1 MSTFVPKDPETLV
14 GFDNILAE
22 YNQITGIDVVF
33 TDDYMMHQD
42 IYIGSDTTRD
52 GYEVYT
58 IAYRN
63 ESIVLGDNVFM
74 YKPDAY
80 EIFNSINDS
89 GCYDKCIVYLDE
101 IDDYMYDLEDYMRE
115 ELNTNFINYVDENQL
130 ATEWYTFI

>member
-22 YNQITGIDVVF
+22 YNEITGINTVF
-33 TDDYMMHQD
+33 TDDYLMHQD

-63 ESIVLGDNVFM
+63 ESIVLCDNVYM

-80 EIFNSINDS
+80 EIFNAINES
-89 GCYDKCIVYLDE
+89 GCYDKCIVYLEDF
-101 IDDYMYDLEDYMRE
+101 EDYMSDLEYYMLE

-130 ATEWYTFI
+130 AAK

>member
-42 IYIGSDTTRD
+42 IYVGSDTTRD

-58 IAYRN
+58 ITYRN
-63 ESIVLGDNVFM
+63 ESVVLGDNVYM
-74 YKPDAY
+74 YRPDAY
-80 EIFNSINDS
+80 EIINAINDS
-89 GCYDKCIVYLDE
+89 GCYDKCIVYLE
-101 IDDYMYDLEDYMRE
+101 EFDDYMSDLEYYMLE

-130 ATEWYTFI
+130 AAE

>member
-1 MSTFVPKDPETLV
+1 MSTFVPKDPETIV
-14 GFDNILAE
+14 GFDNVLAE
-22 YNQITGIDVVF
+22 YNQITGIDIVF

-74 YKPDAY
+74 YKPDPY
-80 EIFNSINDS
+80 EIFNAINDS

-101 IDDYMYDLEDYMRE
+101 IDDYMCDLEDYMRE

-130 ATEWYTFI
+130 TVEWYTFI

>member
-42 IYIGSDTTRD
+42 IYVGSDTTRD

-80 EIFNSINDS
+80 EIFNAINDS
-89 GCYDKCIVYLDE
+89 GCYDKCIVYLE
-101 IDDYMYDLEDYMRE
+101 EFDDYMSDLEYYMLE

-130 ATEWYTFI
+130 TA

>member
-22 YNQITGIDVVF
+22 YNEITGINTVF
-33 TDDYMMHQD
+33 TDDYLMHQD

-63 ESIVLGDNVFM
+63 ESIVLCDNVYM

-80 EIFNSINDS
+80 EIFNAINES
-89 GCYDKCIVYLDE
+89 GCYDKCIVYLEDF
-101 IDDYMYDLEDYMRE
+101 EDYMSDLEYYMLE

-130 ATEWYTFI
+130 AAE

>member
-22 YNQITGIDVVF
+22 FNEINGINTVF
-33 TDDYMMHQD
+33 TDDYMVRWD
-42 IYIGSDTTRD
+42 IYVGTETTAD

-58 IAYRN
+58 IQHEN
-63 ESIVLGDNVFM
+63 DSVVLSDNVYM

-80 EIFNSINDS
+80 EIINAVNDS
-89 GCYDKCIVYLDE
+89 GCYDKCIVYLE
-101 IDDYMYDLEDYMRE
+101 EFEDYMSDLEYYMLE

-130 ATEWYTFI
+130 KA

>member
-22 YNQITGIDVVF
+22 FNEINGINTVF
-33 TDDYMMHQD
+33 TDDYMVSWD
-42 IYIGSDTTRD
+42 IYVGTETTAD

-58 IAYRN
+58 IQHEN
-63 ESIVLGDNVFM
+63 DSIVLSENVFM

-80 EIFNSINDS
+80 EIINNINDS
-89 GCYDKCIVYLDE
+89 GCYDKCIVYLEDLN
-101 IDDYMYDLEDYMRE
+101 DYIEDLEYYMLE

-130 ATEWYTFI
+130 NGQ

>member
-1 MSTFVPKDPETLV
+1 MVVDASDFRVAIRVDSL
-14 GFDNILAE
+14 DN
-22 YNQITGIDVVF
+22 
-33 TDDYMMHQD
+33 
-42 IYIGSDTTRD
+42 
-52 GYEVYT
+52 T
-58 IAYRN
+58 IALDRV
-63 ESIVLGDNVFM
+63 EVLAVLGDNVFM

-130 ATEWYTFI
+130 ATE

>member
-42 IYIGSDTTRD
+42 IYVGSDTTRD

-80 EIFNSINDS
+80 EIFNAINDS
-89 GCYDKCIVYLDE
+89 GCYDKCIVYLE
-101 IDDYMYDLEDYMRE
+101 EFDDYMSDLEYYMLE

-130 ATEWYTFI
+130 AAEWYTFI

>member
-14 GFDNILAE
+14 GFDNVLAE
-22 YNQITGIDVVF
+22 YNQITGINIVF

-58 IAYRN
+58 IAHRN
-63 ESIVLGDNVFM
+63 DTVSLSENVFM

-80 EIFNSINDS
+80 EIFNAINDS
-89 GCYDKCIVYLDE
+89 GCYDKCIVYLEEFEE
-101 IDDYMYDLEDYMRE
+101 ITYDLEDYMRE
-115 ELNTNFINYVDENQL
+115 ELNTNFINYLDENKL
-130 ATEWYTFI
+130 VAE